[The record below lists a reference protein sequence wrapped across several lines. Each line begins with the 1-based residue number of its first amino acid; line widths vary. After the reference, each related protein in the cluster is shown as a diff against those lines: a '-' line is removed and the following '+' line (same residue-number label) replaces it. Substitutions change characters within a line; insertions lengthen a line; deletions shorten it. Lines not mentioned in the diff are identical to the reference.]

1 MNDFNRFVQL
11 IRALEPAL
19 NDVIFVGGWA
29 HRLHR
34 QHSLARIPAYE
45 PLVTLDADV
54 VIATPAPAA
63 DDDLG
68 ARLEAE
74 GFKATYFGDD
84 KPPAAHYEL
93 VDSSGFYAEF
103 LIPLVGGESK
113 RGERDATG
121 RVRGVIATRLRHLE
135 LLTVAPW
142 TINLGS
148 VGADPT
154 LPVHVKVPN
163 AAAYVAHKLLVLDRR
178 KPEDRAKDI
187 LYIHDTIELFADA
200 LTELNAL
207 WQGVVR
213 PGLSAKN
220 ALLIQKVAQE
230 QFNEVTDLARTASLI
245 ATGRNM
251 TPEALVATG
260 SAGLAQIL
268 ADEHGPWRRL

>member
-19 NDVIFVGGWA
+19 NDVVFVGGWA

-34 QHSLARIPAYE
+34 QHPLAHIPGYE

-54 VIATPAPAA
+54 VIATRAPAA
-63 DDDLG
+63 GDDLG
-68 ARLEAE
+68 ARLESE
-74 GFKATYFGDD
+74 GFKASYFGDD

-93 VDSSGFYAEF
+93 VDASGFYAEF
-103 LIPLVGGESK
+103 LIPLVGSESK

-121 RVRGVIATRLRHLE
+121 RVRGIVATKLRHLE
-135 LLTVAPW
+135 LLTIAPW
-142 TINLGS
+142 TINLGG

-154 LPVHVKVPN
+154 VPVHVNVPN
-163 AAAYVAHKLLVLDRR
+163 AAGYVAHKLLVLDRR

-200 LTELNAL
+200 LPQLNAVWRDGL
-207 WQGVVR
+207 R

-220 ALLIQKVAQE
+220 VLLIEKAAQE
-230 QFNEVTDLARTASLI
+230 QFNEVTDLARSASLT
-245 ATGRNM
+245 ATGRNLK
-251 TPEALVATG
+251 PDALVATCN
-260 SAGLAQIL
+260 AGLAQIL
-268 ADEHGPWRRL
+268 AWS